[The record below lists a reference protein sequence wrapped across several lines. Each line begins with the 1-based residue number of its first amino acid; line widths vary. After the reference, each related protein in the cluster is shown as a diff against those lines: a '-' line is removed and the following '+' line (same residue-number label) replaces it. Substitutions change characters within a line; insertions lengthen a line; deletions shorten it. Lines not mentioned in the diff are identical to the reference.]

1 MLYRSRGEEM
11 KKHLLL
17 ALLLAVSPAVAQG
30 QADPAANPDNGKLL
44 FDTFGCASCHGGEGQ
59 GSRDGP
65 RLNPAPPFEPMLLQ
79 LRQPRDLMPRYQA
92 SLLSDQ
98 DVADIHAYISR
109 FPPGE
114 DPKTIRLL
122 TEN

>member
-1 MLYRSRGEEM
+1 MRTRIFW
-11 KKHLLL
+11 
-17 ALLLAVSPAVAQG
+17 ALLLVVSPALAQG
-30 QADPAANPDNGKLL
+30 QGEPAGNLDNGKRLY
-44 FDTFGCASCHGGEGQ
+44 DSFGCATCHGGEGQ

-65 RLNPAPPFEPMLLQ
+65 RLNPAPAIEPMLLQ

-98 DVADIHAYISR
+98 EVADIHAYMSS
-109 FPPGE
+109 FPPGP